1 MLLGRILILLALL
14 SKKPEKYSTMKTSH
28 FRSAI
33 VAAIACA
40 ALLLTASLPVRANEL
55 QEVDKLYKQGNLP
68 QALEKANNYLVTK
81 PKDAQMRLYKG
92 VILTEQN
99 KVADAI
105 KVFSSLSEDY
115 PELPEP
121 YNNLAVLYA
130 SQGQYE
136 KAKNA
141 LELAIRTHSSYAT
154 AHENLGDIYAKM
166 ASEAYGKALQLDKG
180 NAAAQTKLAMIKDL
194 FPSGGKG
201 VKIASAKSA
210 GSTPVKTPEKI
221 AATEK
226 PAAEKIVEKP
236 AKAVPEKIAAAEKPV
251 AEKTTGSGNAKEV
264 MAAVNAWA
272 QAWSDKDVATYLS
285 HYASDFKTPGGE
297 ARDAWEKSRRERI
310 NKPGSIRVSVANPKV
325 SFTDAS
331 HASVVFKQSYR
342 SDTVKSNTAKTLV
355 LVRTGEKWLIQ
366 QEQVGR

>member
-1 MLLGRILILLALL
+1 
-14 SKKPEKYSTMKTSH
+14 MKTPN
-28 FRSAI
+28 FRLAI
-33 VAAIACA
+33 VATVACA
-40 ALLLTASLPVRANEL
+40 ALLLAASLPARADEL
-55 QEVDKLYKQGNLP
+55 QEVDKLYKQGSLS

-99 KVADAI
+99 KIADAI

-130 SQGQYE
+130 SQGQYD

-141 LELAIRTHSSYAT
+141 LELAIRTHPSYAT

-194 FPSGGKG
+194 FPNGGKG

-210 GSTPVKTPEKI
+210 GSAPTKN
-221 AATEK
+221 
-226 PAAEKIVEKP
+226 
-236 AKAVPEKIAAAEKPV
+236 PEKIAAAEKLEKPIT
-251 AEKTTGSGNAKEV
+251 EKTTKAITEKPPVSEKPMPEKVTASGGSSVGNSKEV
-264 MAAVNAWA
+264 ITAVNTWA
-272 QAWSDKDVATYLS
+272 KAWSERDVAAYLS
-285 HYASDFKTPGGE
+285 HYANDFKTPGGE

-310 NKPGSIRVSVANPKV
+310 SKAKSIQVLVTNPKV
-325 SFTDAS
+325 SFADAT

-342 SDTVKSNTAKTLV
+342 SDTVKSGTAKTLV
-355 LVRTGEKWLIQ
+355 LVRTGEQWLIQ

>member
-1 MLLGRILILLALL
+1 
-14 SKKPEKYSTMKTSH
+14 MKTPN
-28 FRSAI
+28 FRSAV
-33 VAAIACA
+33 VAVTACA
-40 ALLLTASLPVRANEL
+40 ALLLATSLPVRANEL
-55 QEVDKLYKQGNLP
+55 QEVDKLYKQGSLS
-68 QALEKANNYLVTK
+68 QALDKANNYLVTK

-99 KVADAI
+99 KVAEAI

-136 KAKNA
+136 KAKNT

-194 FPSGGKG
+194 FPSGSKG
-201 VKIASAKSA
+201 VKIASAKSTGGA
-210 GSTPVKTPEKI
+210 PTKHPEKVAAIEKPATEKTVEKTTKAAPEKI
-221 AATEK
+221 AGTEK
-226 PAAEKIVEKP
+226 PG
-236 AKAVPEKIAAAEKPV
+236 
-251 AEKTTGSGNAKEV
+251 AEKTGAGNAKEV
-264 MAAVNAWA
+264 MTAVNAWA
-272 QAWSDKDVATYLS
+272 QAWSERDVAAYLS
-285 HYASDFKTPGGE
+285 HYASDFKIPGGE
-297 ARDAWEKSRRERI
+297 ARNAWEKSRRERI
-310 NKPGSIRVSVANPKV
+310 SKAKSIQVSVTNPQV
-325 SFTDAS
+325 SFTDAT

-342 SDTVKSNTAKTLV
+342 SDTVKSNTAKTLL
-355 LVRTGEKWLIQ
+355 LVKTGEKWLIQ

>member
-1 MLLGRILILLALL
+1 
-14 SKKPEKYSTMKTSH
+14 MKTSN
-28 FRSAI
+28 FRLTV
-33 VAAIACA
+33 VATIACA
-40 ALLLTASLPVRANEL
+40 ALLLAASLPVRANEL
-55 QEVDKLYKQGNLP
+55 QEVDKLYKQGSLP

-166 ASEAYGKALQLDKG
+166 ASEAYGKALQLDKS

-194 FPSGGKG
+194 FPNSGKG

-210 GSTPVKTPEKI
+210 AAAAKAPEK
-221 AATEK
+221 AVEK
-226 PAAEKIVEKP
+226 TAEKTVEKP
-236 AKAVPEKIAAAEKPV
+236 TKPAPEKTAA
-251 AEKTTGSGNAKEV
+251 SGNSSEV
-264 MAAVNAWA
+264 IAAVNAWA
-272 QAWSDKDVATYLS
+272 KAWSDKDVAAYLA

-297 ARDAWEKSRRERI
+297 ARDAWEKGRQDRI
-310 NKPGSIRVSVANPKV
+310 SKPKSIQVSVTNPKA
-325 SFTDAS
+325 SFADAT
-331 HASVVFKQSYR
+331 HASVAFKQSYR
-342 SDTVKSNTAKTLV
+342 SDTIKSNTAKTLV
-355 LVRTGEKWLIQ
+355 LVKTGEKWLIQ